1 MTTLYESDIEE
12 LAIELLRQQGYTYI
26 APDQQETERDS
37 TAEVILKPRLQQ
49 AIHDLNPNLPDM
61 VKTQAMRQVT
71 DLSSAQVA
79 ETNANFYKMLIE
91 GVPEEYQQNNNTVG
105 ARLRLIDFEN
115 AANNDFAV
123 CNQFSVK
130 ENRTTRR
137 PDVVLFVNGLPMG
150 VIELKNPADEKA
162 TIHSAF
168 VQLQNYKHS
177 IPTLFRY
184 NGILVA
190 SDGLNAQAGSLTAG
204 EARFMAWKTVDGTF
218 EDPAT
223 TPQLETLIKGMLR
236 PAVLLDI
243 IRYFTVFETTGRED
257 PKTGTIATEK
267 EKKIAAYHQYHAVK
281 KAVSSTIR
289 AAGAAPQLGAPQIGS
304 AQPQPGTA
312 QPQLGTAQPGTA
324 QPQLGTAQPGTA
336 QPQPGAAPQ
345 PGTAQPQ
352 PGAAPQ
358 PGTAQPQPPAT
369 ETHEDP
375 EAYGLPGVKSQPA
388 GDRKAGVLWHTQGSG
403 KSLSMLFYA
412 GLLVIDRRM
421 ANPTIVIITD
431 RNNLDEQLFEAFT
444 AGKDLLRQEPVR
456 AKNRRQLKNLLT
468 TLGGGVVFSTIQKFS
483 PEDDSEE
490 FDVLSERENIVVIA
504 DEAHR
509 SQYGFGAKTHF
520 VKDGAKTRYGFA
532 KYLRDALPRASF
544 VGFTGT
550 PIEKDDASTP
560 AVFGNYIDIYDIEQA
575 VKDGATV
582 PIYYESRL
590 ARVHLKEEYTEEL
603 DAEIEE
609 IVENRELDDAERAK
623 AKSARQEAIIGHED
637 RLRTV
642 VADILQ
648 HFAERRDACQ
658 GKAMIV
664 TTSRRIAV
672 AMYADI
678 ISLRPHWHN
687 QNADKG
693 AVKIVMTSSSSD
705 PPEWQQHST
714 TKDEKTA
721 IRKRFVIPEDS
732 LQMVIVCDMWLTGFD
747 APCLDTLYIDKIM
760 SGHNLMQAIARVNR
774 VYKDKAG
781 GLIVD
786 YIGIASNLKR
796 ALAAYT
802 QNGGRG
808 SPALKQEDAVKLML
822 EKYDVAANL
831 FAGFNY
837 KPYFTADTA
846 GKLTIILEAQEH
858 ILALE
863 NGRERFS
870 QAVYLLARAFAMSVP
885 SAAAMNIKAEVGF
898 FQAVRARLIKFE
910 PTGSGKSTVEMETA
924 IRQIVDKALAADGV
938 IDIFDAAGI
947 KKPDVSI
954 LSDDFL
960 AEIRGMRHKNLALAL
975 LKKILNNEI
984 RSRSK
989 KNLTQGRKFSE
1000 MIETA
1005 LKKYRNRTIEAAEI
1019 IQELIDIAIEMRES
1033 EQRGADLGL
1042 SDNEIAFYDA
1052 LADNGSAREIM
1063 GDKKL
1068 RTIAQLLTD
1077 MVNNNV
1083 SIDWIIKESARARL
1097 RTMVKRLLNQ
1107 YGYPPDL
1114 QKSATELVI
1123 EQAERFAED

>member
-1 MTTLYESDIEE
+1 MTTIYESDIEE

-49 AIHDLNPNLPDM
+49 AIHDLNPNLPEM

-71 DLSSAQVA
+71 DLPSAQAA
-79 ETNANFYKMLIE
+79 ETNANFYNMLIE
-91 GVPEEYQQNNNTVG
+91 GVAEEYQQNNNTVG

-162 TIHSAF
+162 GVHSAF
-168 VQLQNYKHS
+168 VQLQNYKNS

-190 SDGLNAQAGSLTAG
+190 SDGLDAQAGSLTAG

-236 PAVLLDI
+236 PAVLLDL
-243 IRYFTVFETTGRED
+243 IRYFTVFETIGRED

-281 KAVSSTIR
+281 KAVISTIR
-289 AAGAAPQLGAPQIGS
+289 AAGVAPQPATPQIGS
-304 AQPQPGTA
+304 VTPQPTTA
-312 QPQLGTAQPGTA
+312 P
-324 QPQLGTAQPGTA
+324 
-336 QPQPGAAPQ
+336 PQPA
-345 PGTAQPQ
+345 
-352 PGAAPQ
+352 
-358 PGTAQPQPPAT
+358 PPAT
-369 ETHEDP
+369 EAHEDP

-388 GDRKAGVLWHTQGSG
+388 GDRKAGVVWHTQGSG

-431 RNNLDEQLFEAFT
+431 RNNLDGQLFDAFT
-444 AGKDLLRQEPVR
+444 AGKDLLRQEPAR
-456 AKNRRQLKNLLT
+456 AKNRQHLKKLLT

-490 FDVLSERENIVVIA
+490 FDVLSDRENIVVIA

-637 RLRTV
+637 RRRTV

-687 QNADKG
+687 QNTDKG

-721 IRKRFVIPEDS
+721 IRKRFIIPEDS

-822 EKYDVAANL
+822 EKYDVAAHL
-831 FAGFNY
+831 LAGFNY

-846 GKLTIILEAQEH
+846 GKLRIILEAQEH
-858 ILALE
+858 ILSPE
-863 NGRERFS
+863 NDRERFS

-898 FQAVRARLIKFE
+898 FQAVRARLIKFG

-954 LSDDFL
+954 LSDNFL

-1000 MIETA
+1000 MLETA

-1019 IQELIDIAIEMRES
+1019 IQELIDIAKEIRES

-1052 LADNGSAREIM
+1052 LADNGSAREMI
-1063 GDKKL
+1063 GNEKL

-1077 MVNNNV
+1077 MVKRSV
-1083 SIDWIIKESARARL
+1083 SIDWTIKESVRARL
-1097 RTMVKRLLNQ
+1097 RTMVKRLLNK

-1123 EQAERFAED
+1123 EQAELFADDWTN